1 MLCFSSYKIALMKK
15 RFPIFF
21 QISGN
26 PLFRACS
33 GDKAK
38 FFAVNAV
45 NDDIYVNAVNDDI

>member
-45 NDDIYVNAVNDDI
+45 NAVNDDI